1 MDTTLGRDIVVKFM
15 VSVGI
20 MFYVDVV
27 RKIRF
32 SSLVLRNLDQ
42 VATLADYGDVH
53 PNDCWNSM
61 GPLIFTAGLPAELYN
76 TYLSNSCC
84 CCRYL
89 PRIFPFD
96 GRFGNNNV
104 GMENEVSRY
113 GCQACGPSGLS
124 LIHI

>member
-1 MDTTLGRDIVVKFM
+1 MDTTIGRDIVVNFM

-42 VATLADYGDVH
+42 VAALACFGDVFF
-53 PNDCWNSM
+53 NDSWNSL
-61 GPLIFTAGLPAELYN
+61 GTPVFTAGLPAEFHN
-76 TYLSNSCC
+76 TYTSNSCC
-84 CCRYL
+84 RCWHL

-96 GRFGNNNV
+96 GRCGNNNV

-113 GCQACGPSGLS
+113 GC
-124 LIHI
+124 

>member
-20 MFYVDVV
+20 VFYVDVV

-42 VATLADYGDVH
+42 VATLACFGDVC
-53 PNDCWNSM
+53 PNDSWNSV
-61 GPLIFTAGLPAELYN
+61 GPLVFTAGLPAEFYN

-96 GRFGNNNV
+96 GCCGNNNTSMEDEV
-104 GMENEVSRY
+104 GGY
-113 GCQACGPSGLS
+113 GC
-124 LIHI
+124 